1 MTSVMWRVVLMAVA
15 FGAMVPANA
24 GEVSSLPPALE
35 RFLASSVKPSRSE
48 REHLLAGEPVT
59 KLLDS
64 DQTREIAVFGAVWI
78 NAPRSQYVAAVQDIE
93 RFERGK
99 GFRITKR
106 ISHPPALSDFA
117 ELHLP
122 DDDVHALRHCRIG
135 DCDVKLD
142 AGTIQKLRE
151 QIDWRRP
158 GAAAEAR
165 AAFRQFAFEY
175 VSGYCQAGNS
185 RLAVYQDK
193 DHPIAVAE
201 EFRALIDRLPPL
213 AGNAAD
219 LRRYLLG
226 YPAASLP
233 GSTDVLY
240 WQETDFG
247 LKPTIRISHLVIQE
261 GVEAT
266 VVASKMLYASHYFW
280 SALETRVLMPD
291 PARGQGF
298 WLVTVNRSRSDGL
311 TGFTGFFVRR
321 RVRDEARKGTLA
333 ILTGT
338 RARLETSQD

>member
-1 MTSVMWRVVLMAVA
+1 MTCVMWRAVVMGVAV
-15 FGAMVPANA
+15 GAIVPATS
-24 GEVSSLPPALE
+24 GEVSLLPPALE

-48 REHLLAGEPVT
+48 LEHLLKGEPVT

-64 DQTREIAVFGAVWI
+64 DQSREIAVFGAVWI
-78 NAPRSQYVAAVQDIE
+78 NAPRSRYVAAVQDIE

-99 GFRITKR
+99 GFLITKR
-106 ISHPPALSDFA
+106 ISHPPVLADFA
-117 ELHLP
+117 GLNLP

-142 AGTIQKLRE
+142 APSIERFRN

-165 AAFRQFAFEY
+165 AAFRQFAFQY

-185 RLAVYQDK
+185 RLAVYRDK

-201 EFRALIDRLPPL
+201 EFRGLIERLPPL
-213 AGNAAD
+213 ARNGAD
-219 LRRYLLG
+219 LRRYLLD
-226 YPAASLP
+226 YPTASLP
-233 GSTDVLY
+233 GSTDLLY
-240 WQETDFG
+240 WQLTDFG
-247 LKPTIRISHLVIQE
+247 VKPTIRISHLVIQE
-261 GVEAT
+261 GVDAT

-321 RVRDEARKGTLA
+321 RVRDETRKGTLA
-333 ILTGT
+333 ILTTT
-338 RARLETSQD
+338 RARLENSQD